1 MLYRVVTIDE
11 GTPTAYG
18 VALERGNIRS
28 IGEQDAA
35 LFQPPADFKEIKEQ

>member
-1 MLYRVVTIDE
+1 VLYRVVTVDE
-11 GTPTAYG
+11 GAPTAFS

-35 LFQPPADFKEIKEQ
+35 LFQPPGDFKETK